1 MRRVQRL
8 RVIPMLNGVCVPI
21 VFNFKCFLHRL
32 CSNHRMSEC
41 TNERVIPYKPHTHNT
56 GSMLAERGF
65 RDVDPENMRVA
76 TSAATPSAYM
86 EQDDEEEDINAMV
99 TSGVDGLVVED
110 SLVLTSLDTLY
121 QVVVCTFFCICMIY

>member
-1 MRRVQRL
+1 M
-8 RVIPMLNGVCVPI
+8 
-21 VFNFKCFLHRL
+21 FLHRL
-32 CSNHRMSEC
+32 CSNQIRLELFY
-41 TNERVIPYKPHTHNT
+41 TNTTHNI

-65 RDVDPENMRVA
+65 RDVDPENLRVA
-76 TSAATPSAYM
+76 TSAATPSTYM

-121 QVVVCTFFCICMIY
+121 QVVVYTCLCICIIYLLENACI